1 METQAASSSATARR
15 ALITTLVAGAVIVGA
30 LALWKLKL
38 VIALFFLAMI
48 IAAAM
53 RPGIEALR
61 RRGIPR
67 GLGVGLHYAVILG
80 LVALFLW
87 FALPRAL
94 TQVETAVGTTPNSV
108 SPLQHAANHSTG
120 IKHQILVGLEK
131 RLKRLPAGTHL
142 IHPAMTV
149 TTKAFEVFIGIF
161 FVFASAAYWI
171 FERDR
176 TIDLITSLLARPKR
190 KKVRDTFDLI
200 DAKLGAFV
208 RGEILLIAFVAT
220 VLSIAFW
227 LVGEPYWLLIGIFAG
242 VFEIVPV
249 IGPLLAGA
257 VAIGVGF
264 TASWHVAVAAGVAV
278 LVVRLFE
285 DYLIL
290 PRVLGHAVGLSP
302 LLVLVS
308 VFAVGILFGGFAV
321 LLAIPIAA
329 VLATLVD
336 VAVRGKDPAEEEVP
350 TVLFPAQ
357 DAELAGSADL
367 A

>member
-1 METQAASSSATARR
+1 M
-15 ALITTLVAGAVIVGA
+15 VAVAVIVGA

-38 VIALFFLAMI
+38 VIALLFLAMI

-53 RPGIEALR
+53 RPGVDALHR
-61 RRGIPR
+61 RRIPR
-67 GLGVGLHYAVILG
+67 GLGVGLHYLALLG

-87 FALPRAL
+87 FAVPRAL
-94 TQVETAVGTTPNSV
+94 HQVEAAVGSGPTPTAE
-108 SPLQHAANHSTG
+108 LRQAAHHSTG
-120 IKHQILVGLEK
+120 IKHEILVAIEK
-131 RLKRLPAGTHL
+131 RLKKLPSGGKL
-142 IHPAMTV
+142 IHPALTV
-149 TTKAFEVFIGIF
+149 TKTAFEVLIGVF

-176 TIDLITSLLARPKR
+176 AVDLVTSLLARPKR

-208 RGEILLIAFVAT
+208 RGEIVLIAFVAM
-220 VLSIAFW
+220 VLSLTFW
-227 LVGEPYWLLIGIFAG
+227 LISEPYWLLLGIFAG

-249 IGPLLAGA
+249 VGPLLAGA

-264 TASWHVAVAAGVAV
+264 TASWHVALAAGVAV
-278 LVVRLFE
+278 LIVRLLE
-285 DYLIL
+285 DYFVS
-290 PRVLGHAVGLSP
+290 PRLLGNAVGLSP

-329 VLATLVD
+329 VLATSID
-336 VAVRGKDPAEEEVP
+336 VTVRGKDPAEEDVP

-357 DAELAGSADL
+357 ETEPT
-367 A
+367 